1 MSASFQKQ
9 IYRAFEK
16 FYSFDILKDRLF
28 QYFQTFAK
36 FKKMYTK
43 DDGSSF
49 KPEVRLLTG
58 KTAKASISQSSI
70 FLHLLQL
77 LHIQTQLKNN
87 VCN

>member
-1 MSASFQKQ
+1 MFTEDNV
-9 IYRAFEK
+9 F
-16 FYSFDILKDRLF
+16 
-28 QYFQTFAK
+28 
-36 FKKMYTK
+36 
-43 DDGSSF
+43 SF

-87 VCN
+87 VCNESMASKYHLKHYTGFIV

>member
-1 MSASFQKQ
+1 MFTEDNV
-9 IYRAFEK
+9 F
-16 FYSFDILKDRLF
+16 
-28 QYFQTFAK
+28 
-36 FKKMYTK
+36 
-43 DDGSSF
+43 SF